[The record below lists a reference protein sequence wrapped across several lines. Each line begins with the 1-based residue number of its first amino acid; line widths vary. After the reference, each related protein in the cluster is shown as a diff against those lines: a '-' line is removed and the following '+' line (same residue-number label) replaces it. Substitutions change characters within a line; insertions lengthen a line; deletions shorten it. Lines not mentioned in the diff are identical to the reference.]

1 MAEAPAGEKTLPAT
15 PKKIQ
20 DARDKGNVAKSQDLN
35 SAVTLIVALLV
46 LWAMG
51 PFMIDRLAVLTRYYF
66 TDAHAFLTPDMDMQ
80 HIAFQA
86 LMFAVPVVAP
96 MMVVL
101 LVGGVLGNVAQ
112 FGFLFSSQALM
123 PKPERLNPISGF
135 QRFVSIRSL
144 VELIKSISKLSLF
157 SLIAWLSV
165 RARGPEILSMMHLSP
180 QESSVALWNLLLLI
194 WLRIALAML
203 MIGLLDYFYQRWQH
217 AKDLMMTQHEAR
229 EELKQLEGDP
239 KIRQR
244 VRQIQREMAMQRMMA
259 DVPEADVVITNPTT
273 FAVALRYDLATMDT
287 PIVLAKGARRMA
299 ERIRDVAMEAQV
311 PIIERPELA
320 RSLFSAIEVGQPVP
334 EHLFRA
340 VAEVLAFVYEIDR
353 REQKV
358 REREAHRV
366 APVPVPAG

>member
-1 MAEAPAGEKTLPAT
+1 MAEAPAGEKTLPAS

-35 SAVTLIVALLV
+35 SAVSLIVALLV

-51 PFMIDRLAVLTRYYF
+51 PFMIGNMATLTQYYF
-66 TDAHAFLTPDMDMQ
+66 TDAHTFLTPDMDVQ
-80 HIAFQA
+80 QLALQA
-86 LMFAVPVVAP
+86 ILFALPVVAP

-101 LVGGVLGNVAQ
+101 MIGGVLGNIAQ
-112 FGFLFSSQALM
+112 FGFIFSSQALT
-123 PKPERLNPISGF
+123 PKLNRLNPISGF

-144 VELIKSISKLSLF
+144 VELIKSLSKLTLF
-157 SLIAWLSV
+157 ASIAWLSV
-165 RARGPEILSMMHLSP
+165 RDRGPEILSTMHMSP
-180 QESSVALWNLLLLI
+180 QASSVALWNLLLLI

-203 MIGLLDYFYQRWQH
+203 AIGLLDYLYQRWQH
-217 AKDLMMTQHEAR
+217 GKDLMMTQHEAR

-239 KIRQR
+239 RIRQR

-273 FAVALRYDLATMDT
+273 FAVALRYDLAKMDA
-287 PIVLAKGARRMA
+287 PVVLAKGARRMA
-299 ERIRDVAMEAQV
+299 ERIRDVAMEADV
-311 PIIERPELA
+311 PIVERPDLA

-353 REQKV
+353 REEKV
-358 REREAHRV
+358 REREAQRAV
-366 APVPVPAG
+366 AVPAM